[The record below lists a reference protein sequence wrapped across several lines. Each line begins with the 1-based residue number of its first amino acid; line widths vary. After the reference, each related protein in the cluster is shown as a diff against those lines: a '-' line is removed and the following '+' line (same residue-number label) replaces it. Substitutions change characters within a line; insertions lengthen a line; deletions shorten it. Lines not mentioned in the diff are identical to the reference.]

1 MRAAECAVS
10 RLGGRPGTRDVNS
23 SARPS
28 GTSTSSMAHSSSC
41 GGMVRG
47 GESAKGCLV
56 EFEVDEEAAAVC
68 DNAAS
73 AAEVE
78 VTALAAA
85 AA

>member
-1 MRAAECAVS
+1 
-10 RLGGRPGTRDVNS
+10 
-23 SARPS
+23 
-28 GTSTSSMAHSSSC
+28 
-41 GGMVRG
+41 MVCG
-47 GESAKGCLV
+47 GESAEGCLV
-56 EFEVDEEAAAVC
+56 EVEVDEEAAAVC